1 MTIKNI
7 LAAILV
13 LVIQIPNT
21 ANALIG
27 PIIISL
33 KPTNIASNYFN
44 EVDTSAPFSSEIYT
58 ESDINN
64 SNSSNIY
71 DFLTQ
76 NTSLNVA
83 PANGN
88 RFTQK
93 IAARGY
99 GLTDGYQNIVIT
111 LNGIRLNNIDT
122 SAQELNVIDI
132 NNIEKIEIIKG
143 SGSVIYGDSAMAGA
157 IHIYT
162 KKNTETQLLTAV
174 GNYGLEQSAVSF
186 GLNQEKFGLNLSLD
200 NLKHGGYSVM
210 DPSGNKDK
218 GEQTNKNIGIV
229 FNIYNGTELQLGY
242 SRNNLNNRYPNY
254 LTNSQFKEN
263 PAQNSTGRKYTFR
276 EAKST
281 TSSFKV
287 KSQLNDSLLLSFH
300 TSKIIKDSQNTYYY
314 SSSPTKNDYDYRS
327 NDLLMTYENGN
338 LKIDSGI
345 TTFNGSRKG
354 LSDTTTKENT
364 GLFTQFQY
372 NQNDTIFTAG
382 VRNESVDYAYKPN
395 SGSHKSGSHHLNAF
409 DIGFNTNLNYSTSVF
424 SNINLAFQAPLI
436 DRFFKWDGSFNGFM
450 NPSKSRTINVGLNHL
465 TDKTKTK
472 ATFFRSNLTDEMYYY
487 SDGYKNTNLDKTH
500 KYGLE
505 LQNKYIVNPKWSTNV
520 NYAYTVA
527 KIDEEN
533 EASGAYNGKTLPMTS
548 KHNVSAS
555 AIYSIN
561 DNANLM
567 LTQKYRS
574 KAFSEEDFANSKS
587 QRQKTY
593 SSTNI
598 NFSYRANDNLEF
610 KFDIE
615 NLFKNSYGTW
625 LRDDVIYPSNS
636 TRNIKAELSYKF

>member
-44 EVDTSAPFSSEIYT
+44 EVDTGAPFSSEIYT

-327 NDLLMTYENGN
+327 NDLLMTYENSN

>member
-354 LSDTTTKENT
+354 SSDTTTKENT

>member
-327 NDLLMTYENGN
+327 NDLLMTYENSN

-354 LSDTTTKENT
+354 SSDTTTKENT

>member
-174 GNYGLEQSAVSF
+174 GNYGLEQSAMSF

-254 LTNSQFKEN
+254 LTYSQFKEN

-354 LSDTTTKENT
+354 SSDTTTKENT

-382 VRNESVDYAYKPN
+382 VRNESVYYAYKPN

>member
-44 EVDTSAPFSSEIYT
+44 EVDTGAPFSSEIYT

-174 GNYGLEQSAVSF
+174 GNYGLEHSAVSF

-327 NDLLMTYENGN
+327 NDLLMTYENSN

-395 SGSHKSGSHHLNAF
+395 SGSDKSGSHHLNAF

>member
-7 LAAILV
+7 LAALLV

-254 LTNSQFKEN
+254 LTYSQFKEN

>member
-354 LSDTTTKENT
+354 SSDTTTKENT

-382 VRNESVDYAYKPN
+382 VRNESVYYAYKPN

>member
-254 LTNSQFKEN
+254 LTYSQFKEN

>member
-254 LTNSQFKEN
+254 LTYSQFKEN

-382 VRNESVDYAYKPN
+382 VRNESVYYAYKPN

>member
-174 GNYGLEQSAVSF
+174 GNYGLEQSAMSF

-254 LTNSQFKEN
+254 LTYSQFKEN

-382 VRNESVDYAYKPN
+382 VRNESVYYAYKPN

>member
-27 PIIISL
+27 PIIITL

-254 LTNSQFKEN
+254 LTYSQFKEN

>member
-7 LAAILV
+7 LAALLV

-354 LSDTTTKENT
+354 SSDTTTKENT

>member
-254 LTNSQFKEN
+254 LTYSQFKEN

-327 NDLLMTYENGN
+327 NDLLMTYENSN

-345 TTFNGSRKG
+345 TTFNGSRRG
-354 LSDTTTKENT
+354 SSDTTTKKNT

>member
-254 LTNSQFKEN
+254 LTYSQFKEN

-327 NDLLMTYENGN
+327 NDLLMTYENSN

>member
-174 GNYGLEQSAVSF
+174 GNYGLEQSAMSF

-354 LSDTTTKENT
+354 SSDTTTKENT

>member
-174 GNYGLEQSAVSF
+174 GNYGLEQSAMSF

-254 LTNSQFKEN
+254 LTYSQFKEN

-327 NDLLMTYENGN
+327 NDLLMTYENSN

>member
-7 LAAILV
+7 LAALLV

-327 NDLLMTYENGN
+327 NDLLMTYENSN